1 MNTHADTVSVIDG
14 KTNRVK
20 ATVPTGRGPWALA
33 VAPEADRVYVANRL
47 SDQVTVIDGRTN
59 RATTR

>member
-1 MNTHADTVSVIDG
+1 VIDG

-33 VAPEADRVYVANRL
+33 VDPVADLVYVANRL
-47 SDQVTVIDGRTN
+47 SDRVTVIDGRTN
-59 RATTR
+59 RATER

>member
-1 MNTHADTVSVIDG
+1 
-14 KTNRVK
+14 VK

-33 VAPEADRVYVANRL
+33 VAPATDRVYVANRL

-59 RATTR
+59 RAMSR